1 MRQAFNP
8 TSATLLLAV
17 SRSHPSDSRPAR
29 APVSALN
36 QNHPM
41 SINARHAITIPLWV
55 VFVIAL
61 ILATLLTF
69 VALLLTTGSAASV
82 TGKPLMVDVVLVL
95 PLVWAAKAGWPEG
108 LSFTFAFL
116 VYFSLSFVLLGLF
129 TAMKRR
135 RG

>member
-1 MRQAFNP
+1 
-8 TSATLLLAV
+8 
-17 SRSHPSDSRPAR
+17 
-29 APVSALN
+29 
-36 QNHPM
+36 M
-41 SINARHAITIPLWV
+41 SINARHAITIPLCV

-69 VALLLTTGSAASV
+69 VALLLTTRSAAPV
-82 TGKPLMVDVVLVL
+82 TGKPLLVNVVLVL

-108 LSFTFAFL
+108 PSFTFAFL

>member
-1 MRQAFNP
+1 
-8 TSATLLLAV
+8 
-17 SRSHPSDSRPAR
+17 
-29 APVSALN
+29 
-36 QNHPM
+36 M

-55 VFVIAL
+55 AFVIAL

-69 VALLLTTGSAASV
+69 VALLLTTGSAAQV
-82 TGKPLMVDVVLVL
+82 TGKPLLSAVVLVL

-108 LSFTFAFL
+108 LFFTFAFL
-116 VYFSLSFVLLGLF
+116 VYFSLSFVLLGFF

>member
-1 MRQAFNP
+1 MK
-8 TSATLLLAV
+8 
-17 SRSHPSDSRPAR
+17 
-29 APVSALN
+29 
-36 QNHPM
+36 
-41 SINARHAITIPLWV
+41 INTRHAITIPLWM
-55 VFVIAL
+55 VFVISL

-69 VALLLTTGSAASV
+69 VALLLTTGSSAPV
-82 TGKPLMVDVVLVL
+82 TGKPLLSAVVLVL